1 MSIKDSR
8 RAILIMAAPASDNA
22 AESSMTTRN
31 RTHKCNGRSNCFAC
45 SLRSTMVCADV
56 SLEDLLAFH
65 TPIDDLVFE
74 KDATIYNMA
83 DRAAAVYCVRHG
95 VVKLVRYDVSG
106 NQRIVRFLKKNDV
119 VALESVF
126 SEEQQH
132 TAIAL
137 TEAHLCRIPMP
148 HFRQFI
154 AEHPALQLRLFE
166 KSQEALRDADNWL
179 SELVSNTVPAKVRLA
194 RLLLQLRIG
203 ESDRVHRLSIADFG
217 AILGITPETVSR
229 LLNELMDAEILLK
242 AGRGANGRNYR
253 ADVPAL
259 TLISQDGGRA
269 RQIRKVS

>member
-1 MSIKDSR
+1 MSIKDLLFF
-8 RAILIMAAPASDNA
+8 ILIIAPPAFDNA
-22 AESSMTTRN
+22 AQSAMTTRN
-31 RTHKCNGRSNCFAC
+31 MTHKCNGRSNCFTC

-65 TPIDDLVFE
+65 TPIDDLVFA
-74 KDATIYNMA
+74 KDAIIYNRT
-83 DRAAAVYCVRHG
+83 DRASAVYCVRHG
-95 VVKLVRYDVSG
+95 VIKLVRYDVSG

-126 SEEQQH
+126 LEEQQH

-137 TEAHLCRIPMP
+137 TEAHLCRIPMT

-203 ESDRVHRLSIADFG
+203 ETDRIHRLSIADFG
-217 AILGITPETVSR
+217 AILGIVPETVSR
-229 LLNELMDAEILLK
+229 LLNELMDMGILMK

-253 ADVPAL
+253 SDIPAL
-259 TLISQDGGRA
+259 TLVSQDGGRTR
-269 RQIRKVS
+269 RQ

>member
-1 MSIKDSR
+1 
-8 RAILIMAAPASDNA
+8 
-22 AESSMTTRN
+22 
-31 RTHKCNGRSNCFAC
+31 
-45 SLRSTMVCADV
+45 MVCADV

-74 KDATIYNMA
+74 KDATIYNMT
-83 DRAAAVYCVRHG
+83 DRASAVYCVRHG
-95 VVKLVRYDVSG
+95 VIKLVRYDVSG

-119 VALESVF
+119 LALESVF

-137 TEAHLCRIPMP
+137 TEAHLCRIPMV

-166 KSQEALRDADNWL
+166 KSQQALRDADSWL

-203 ESDRVHRLSIADFG
+203 ESDRVHRLSIIDFG
-217 AILGITPETVSR
+217 AILGVAPETVSR
-229 LLNELMDAEILLK
+229 LLNELMDSEILMK
-242 AGRGANGRNYR
+242 TGNGKNGRNYR
-253 ADVPAL
+253 ADIPAL
-259 TLISQDGGRA
+259 TLVSLFEGRA
-269 RQIRKVS
+269 RQTRKTY

>member
-1 MSIKDSR
+1 
-8 RAILIMAAPASDNA
+8 
-22 AESSMTTRN
+22 MTTLN
-31 RTHKCNGRSNCFAC
+31 RTHKCNGRSNCFTC

-74 KDATIYNMA
+74 KDAIIYNMT
-83 DRAAAVYCVRHG
+83 DRASAVYCVRHG
-95 VVKLVRYDVSG
+95 VIKLVRYDVSG

-137 TEAHLCRIPMP
+137 TEAHLCRIPMA

-154 AEHPALQLRLFE
+154 AEHPALQLRLLE

-217 AILGITPETVSR
+217 AILGIAPETVSR
-229 LLNELMDAEILLK
+229 LLNELMDGEILMK
-242 AGRGANGRNYR
+242 AGRGPNGRNYR
-253 ADVPAL
+253 ADMPAL
-259 TLISQDGGRA
+259 TLISQDGCRA
-269 RQIRKVS
+269 RQTRKTY